1 MDDMDLADGST
12 TRLPAKPDNEPPPS
26 VLLAYLENFIANPSN
41 RSPQGEVIVDPNS
54 LGAILVMMNAESTRL
69 KEMNRQMNQMSR
81 MVETFNARLKALES
95 GNAPKLA
102 DKHFQPHYSSIDD
115 QVEAITAAGGAGAAI
130 SSDLNLAL
138 SMSLGVDPL
147 FSNHECEAVG
157 VLLAFKLTVQALQ
170 TQRLSNVFILTD
182 NVGVLQRLGNCGAAK
197 PGQTW
202 WNTRQ

>member
-1 MDDMDLADGST
+1 MWVGQKQTCMQDSVRNQHLTTFLHNHPRNSPQHTPNIQNPSYSLPPRAYGPSPPPNRPSGAPDAIMDDMDLADGST

-95 GNAPKLA
+95 GNAP
-102 DKHFQPHYSSIDD
+102 
-115 QVEAITAAGGAGAAI
+115 
-130 SSDLNLAL
+130 
-138 SMSLGVDPL
+138 
-147 FSNHECEAVG
+147 
-157 VLLAFKLTVQALQ
+157 
-170 TQRLSNVFILTD
+170 
-182 NVGVLQRLGNCGAAK
+182 
-197 PGQTW
+197 
-202 WNTRQ
+202 